1 MTITEVLTFFD
12 EKKLCPQS
20 VENCNQLR
28 ENYLLEVTNAKI
40 SGCTECQ
47 IMAVRDKYVKI
58 LLKK

>member
-1 MTITEVLTFFD
+1 MSITEVLAFFD

-20 VENCNQLR
+20 IENCNQLR
-28 ENYLLEVTNAKI
+28 GEYFLEVISAKT

-47 IMAVRDKYVKI
+47 IMAVRDKYVKL